1 MLRERG
7 RFAEPRIHACKAMG
21 LEHCL
26 PKDISSYKSHNH
38 AVEIRIFVEMASKKE
53 KESDG
58 VPQKM
63 KALQ

>member
-1 MLRERG
+1 MEQAQL
-7 RFAEPRIHACKAMG
+7 G

-26 PKDISSYKSHNH
+26 PKDISSDKSHNV
-38 AVEIRIFVEMASKKE
+38 AVGIRIFVGMASQKE